1 MGKSS
6 TNGSFSMA
14 MLNNQ
19 RVIYVVEGISVMIPN
34 QSLTEMENES
44 HPNIEHISHETLVER
59 VDGNISD

>member
-1 MGKSS
+1 
-6 TNGSFSMA
+6 MA

>member
-34 QSLTEMENES
+34 QSLT
-44 HPNIEHISHETLVER
+44 NIEHISHETLVER